1 MFIQSIELFYM
12 LLLTD
17 QFLNLTIVHQR
28 THIMIKYKLV
38 FNKVV
43 GTKNS
48 ELFFERYLKQ

>member
-1 MFIQSIELFYM
+1 M
-12 LLLTD
+12 LHLTD

-28 THIMIKYKLV
+28 IHIMIKSKLV

-43 GTKNS
+43 DTKNS